1 MAKEPFEAVNANE
14 LIGKVLDGRYK
25 VESVLGQGGMGMVFK
40 GMQTSVQRPVAL
52 KTLHPQLAMAPTFFE
67 RFKREAEMASRLHH
81 PNIITIYDFGRTA
94 EGICYYVMEM
104 LEGES
109 LRQRIKRDGPF
120 TLRQAAAIIEQ
131 SAAGVA
137 HAHHGNVIHRDLK
150 PHNIMLTSVDG
161 NEYVKVLD
169 FGLVKALEQEEEE
182 QLTSTGQVL
191 GTPQYMPPEQ
201 AGGEVV
207 DQRSDLFSLTGVF
220 YYCLTGHSP
229 YGANSVRKALTLALA
244 ANVPPIE
251 TYRKGSPVPKSIDE
265 FMVKGLTPEKEDRFQ
280 TAEDFVQSLHAALSG
295 APDSVLDAVP
305 LFTPETGSKES
316 GSGSSSA
323 SRKSASAAPRPPS
336 KAISAVSR
344 PLPRQSSRVE
354 VAPEPEKPAERQP
367 SQVSQGVPLG
377 ALVGVAAVLVV
388 LIGGALVWKLSAGR
402 GAGAARRRSP
412 HAAARRACRSSR
424 RPGEGDAEH
433 HARWRRG
440 DGRRRDDRQH
450 PADARLAARHDA
462 LAHLQARRATR
473 TCMKTLRSEADQ
485 SFDFQLEPPAHRSPP
500 LARSLRRKRSPT
512 SAPSTEPPGRV
523 QNPHPPM
530 SLCWFVST
538 T

>member
-40 GMQTSVQRPVAL
+40 GLQTSVQRPVAV

-81 PNIITIYDFGRTA
+81 PNIITIYDFGKTA
-94 EGICYYVMEM
+94 EGLCYYVMEM

-109 LRQRIKRDGPF
+109 LRERIKREGPF

-137 HAHHGNVIHRDLK
+137 HAHHSNVIHRDLK

-244 ANVPPIE
+244 GNLPPIE

-265 FMVKGLTPEKEDRFQ
+265 FMIKGLKPEKEDRFQ

-305 LFTPETGSKES
+305 VFTPEAGTKES

-323 SRKSASAAPRPPS
+323 SRKSGVSKAKATS

-344 PLPRQSSRVE
+344 PLPKQGSRLE
-354 VAPEPEKPAERQP
+354 PAPAPEPVAPP
-367 SQVSQGVPLG
+367 VSQGVPLS
-377 ALVGVAAVLVV
+377 ALVGIAAILVL
-388 LIGGALVWKLSAGR
+388 LIGGAVAWKLAGR
-402 GAGAARRRSP
+402 TDITEPPRVAQAPPTINEPPPKVESAPVKVTLKTTPDGAEVSEGGVMIGNTPLTVEWARGSTR
-412 HAAARRACRSSR
+412 
-424 RPGEGDAEH
+424 ELTFK
-433 HARWRRG
+433 
-440 DGRRRDDRQH
+440 
-450 PADARLAARHDA
+450 LAGYKA
-462 LAHLQARRATR
+462 L
-473 TCMKTLRSEADQ
+473 MKTLRSEADQ
-485 SFDFQLEPPAHRSPP
+485 SFDFQLETASSPKP
-500 LARSLRRKRSPT
+500 
-512 SAPSTEPPGRV
+512 PPGKK
-523 QNPHPPM
+523 PPPKKGPDIGA
-530 SLCWFVST
+530 FD
-538 T
+538 

>member
-40 GMQTSVQRPVAL
+40 GIQTSVQRPVAV

-81 PNIITIYDFGRTA
+81 PNIITIYDFGKTA
-94 EGICYYVMEM
+94 EGLCYYVMEM

-109 LRQRIKRDGPF
+109 LRERIKRDGPF

-137 HAHHGNVIHRDLK
+137 HAHHTQVIHRDLK

-265 FMVKGLTPEKEDRFQ
+265 FMVKGLRPEKEDRFQ
-280 TAEDFVQSLHAALSG
+280 TAEDFVQSLHAALAG
-295 APDSVLDAVP
+295 TPDSVLDAVP
-305 LFTPETGSKES
+305 LFTPEPTGKES

-323 SRKSASAAPRPPS
+323 SRKTGLSRAKGPS
-336 KAISAVSR
+336 KAISAVSK
-344 PLPRQSSRVE
+344 PLPRQALRVE
-354 VAPEPEKPAERQP
+354 ERAVTPPPQP
-367 SQVSQGVPLG
+367 QGVPLG
-377 ALVGVAAVLVV
+377 ALVGVVAVIVL
-388 LIGGALVWKLSAGR
+388 LIGGAVVWKTTSRPPEPDQAPVKVVIDQPSTPMKVELAPAKVVLKTNPDGAEVLEGGVMIGNTPLTLDWPRGSTRELTFKLAGHKELVK
-402 GAGAARRRSP
+402 S
-412 HAAARRACRSSR
+412 
-424 RPGEGDAEH
+424 
-433 HARWRRG
+433 
-440 DGRRRDDRQH
+440 
-450 PADARLAARHDA
+450 
-462 LAHLQARRATR
+462 
-473 TCMKTLRSEADQ
+473 LRSEADQ
-485 SFDFQLEPPAHRSPP
+485 SFDFQLEA
-500 LARSLRRKRSPT
+500 A
-512 SAPSTEPPGRV
+512 SAPKPPTGKKT
-523 QNPHPPM
+523 PLKKGPDM
-530 SLCWFVST
+530 GAFD
-538 T
+538 

>member
-40 GMQTSVQRPVAL
+40 GIQTSVQRPVAL

-81 PNIITIYDFGRTA
+81 PNIITIYDFGKTA
-94 EGICYYVMEM
+94 EGLCYYVMEM

-109 LRQRIKRDGPF
+109 LRERIKRDGPF

-137 HAHHGNVIHRDLK
+137 HAHHTQVIHRDLK

-244 ANVPPIE
+244 ANLPPIE

-265 FMVKGLTPEKEDRFQ
+265 FMVKGLRPEKEDRFQ
-280 TAEDFVQSLHAALSG
+280 TAEDFVQSLHAALAG
-295 APDSVLDAVP
+295 TPDSVLDAVP
-305 LFTPETGSKES
+305 LFTADPTGKDS

-323 SRKSASAAPRPPS
+323 SRKTGLSRAKGPS
-336 KAISAVSR
+336 KAISAVSK
-344 PLPRQSSRVE
+344 PLPRQASRVE
-354 VAPEPEKPAERQP
+354 ERAATPPPQP
-367 SQVSQGVPLG
+367 QGVPLG
-377 ALVGVAAVLVV
+377 ALVGVVAVIVV
-388 LIGGALVWKLSAGR
+388 LIGGAVVWKMSSKLPSPDQVPVQVAIDQPSTPVKVELAPAKVVLKTNPDGAEVLEGGVMIGNTPLTLDWSRGSTRELTFKLAG
-402 GAGAARRRSP
+402 
-412 HAAARRACRSSR
+412 HK
-424 RPGEGDAEH
+424 D
-433 HARWRRG
+433 
-440 DGRRRDDRQH
+440 
-450 PADARLAARHDA
+450 LV
-462 LAHLQARRATR
+462 
-473 TCMKTLRSEADQ
+473 KNLRSEADQ
-485 SFDFQLEPPAHRSPP
+485 SFDFQLEAASSPKPIPGKKTPPKKGPDIGA
-500 LARSLRRKRSPT
+500 
-512 SAPSTEPPGRV
+512 
-523 QNPHPPM
+523 
-530 SLCWFVST
+530 FD
-538 T
+538 

>member
-40 GMQTSVQRPVAL
+40 GIQTSVQRPVAV

-81 PNIITIYDFGRTA
+81 PNIITIYDFGKTA
-94 EGICYYVMEM
+94 EGLCYYVMEM

-109 LRQRIKRDGPF
+109 LRERIKRDGPF

-137 HAHHGNVIHRDLK
+137 HAHHTQVIHRDIK

-244 ANVPPIE
+244 GNLPPIE

-265 FMVKGLTPEKEDRFQ
+265 FMLKGLRPEKEDRFQ
-280 TAEDFVQSLHAALSG
+280 TAEDFVQSLHAALAG
-295 APDSVLDAVP
+295 TPDSVLDALP
-305 LFTPETGSKES
+305 LFTPEPTGKES

-323 SRKSASAAPRPPS
+323 SRKTGLSRAKGPS

-344 PLPRQSSRVE
+344 PLPRQASKIE
-354 VAPEPEKPAERQP
+354 ERAATPPPQAQP
-367 SQVSQGVPLG
+367 QGVPLG
-377 ALVGVAAVLVV
+377 ALVGVVAVIVV
-388 LIGGALVWKLSAGR
+388 LIGGALAWKMSTKPPVPEQDQVKVAIDQPSVPVPQKVEATSAKVVLKTTPDGAEVSEGGVMIGNTPLTLDWAR
-402 GAGAARRRSP
+402 GSTRELTFKLAGHKDLVKS
-412 HAAARRACRSSR
+412 
-424 RPGEGDAEH
+424 
-433 HARWRRG
+433 
-440 DGRRRDDRQH
+440 
-450 PADARLAARHDA
+450 
-462 LAHLQARRATR
+462 
-473 TCMKTLRSEADQ
+473 LRSEADQ
-485 SFDFQLEPPAHRSPP
+485 SFDFQLEAANAPKPSPGKKTLP
-500 LARSLRRKRSPT
+500 KKGPDIGA
-512 SAPSTEPPGRV
+512 
-523 QNPHPPM
+523 
-530 SLCWFVST
+530 FD
-538 T
+538 

>member
-40 GMQTSVQRPVAL
+40 GLQTSVQRPVAL

-81 PNIITIYDFGRTA
+81 PNIITIYDFGKTPD
-94 EGICYYVMEM
+94 GLCYYVMEM

-109 LRQRIKRDGPF
+109 LRERIKRDGPF
-120 TLRQAAAIIEQ
+120 SLRQAAAIIEQ

-137 HAHHGNVIHRDLK
+137 HAHHSNVIHRDLK

-251 TYRKGSPVPKSIDE
+251 TYRKGSPVPRAVDE
-265 FMVKGLTPEKEDRFQ
+265 FMVKGLKPEKEDRFQ
-280 TAEDFVQSLHAALSG
+280 NAEEFVQSLHAALSG
-295 APDSVLDAVP
+295 TPDSVLDAVP
-305 LFTPETGSKES
+305 LFTPDAGSKDS

-323 SRKSASAAPRPPS
+323 SRKSGVSRAKAPS
-336 KAISAVSR
+336 KAISAVSK
-344 PLPRQSSRVE
+344 PLPKASSKVE
-354 VAPEPEKPAERQP
+354 VAPQAPAAEEKPA
-367 SQVSQGVPLG
+367 SQGLPLG
-377 ALVGVAAVLVV
+377 ALVGIAAVLVV
-388 LIGGALVWKLSAGR
+388 LIGGAVVWKVAGR
-402 GAGAARRRSP
+402 SEPVEPPKIVDAQPVKEPSP
-412 HAAARRACRSSR
+412 E
-424 RPGEGDAEH
+424 P
-433 HARWRRG
+433 RRG
-440 DGRRRDDRQH
+440 VEPGPVKVTLKTNPDGAEVLEGGVMIGNTPLTVEWSRG
-450 PADARLAARHDA
+450 
-462 LAHLQARRATR
+462 ATR
-473 TCMKTLRSEADQ
+473 ELTFKLAGYKELVKTLRSEADQ
-485 SFDFQLEPPAHRSPP
+485 AFDFQLETASSPKP
-500 LARSLRRKRSPT
+500 
-512 SAPSTEPPGRV
+512 PPGKK
-523 QNPHPPM
+523 PPPKKGPDIGA
-530 SLCWFVST
+530 FD
-538 T
+538 